1 MLQRA
6 ILPQASREFSDVW
19 EVKLHVVFGKVSSG
33 RAMQLR
39 SKLLH
44 QIGWDGPSL
53 VDFFVT
59 EVGADGVYTCC
70 NSDAARDSASCERV
84 TSHLTQWHAHI
95 RSMASRLA
103 TEMGADWF
111 RLDLFA
117 NMGTKLNGS
126 PSLLVNEITYPSA
139 LDDPGVRNNTHD
151 LCEEAMQRSYHAL
164 LRGYRNATCVS
175 DSRFAD
181 ALLSRAP
188 GICGIRAV
196 LSPSTSERFCY

>member
-1 MLQRA
+1 MGA
-6 ILPQASREFSDVW
+6 EVGPAWGHVAESDPPSSL
-19 EVKLHVVFGKVSSG
+19 EGVF
-33 RAMQLR
+33 RR
-39 SKLLH
+39 
-44 QIGWDGPSL
+44 DGPSL

-151 LCEEAMQRSYHAL
+151 FCEEAMQRSYHAL